1 MPKYEIEL
9 GDLGVRGSLDQAV
22 GAVFRIV
29 PDVGAEFPVYAAVS
43 RTLAAVWG
51 YPDRTKL
58 EELNATLVTL
68 ALEEI
73 KKKLHSFT
81 PRTEYDS
88 TFAFQVLL
96 TTANQPGPKPVLDKV
111 CQFQDRAP
119 SGFIC
124 TISSPDDPYAGKT
137 TATLCRSCDL
147 PDDRLRC
154 DHLMHTTIWAQGQG
168 PRRKIKNS
176 LCNIGKTDMDWS
188 RCRADGHD
196 CWRQT
201 YVATVPG
208 KTAVPTVVQT
218 APPPSPSQALAGSEA
233 ADVELL
239 QRLLASRETEAV
251 EFKPASAR
259 DTEFRKTIIA
269 FANDFNENKEGYLVI
284 GADDAGRPVGVDGNI
299 DAFQRKIV
307 DIARDQCT
315 PSIMP
320 SIKAVTIDGKAL
332 ILVHVKQSP
341 MRPHYDG
348 DVYVRIG
355 TATRRADDHEVDFL
369 RKSANSKLTAILKMQ
384 RGGEHIV
391 TVAPS
396 KNKDSLGE
404 FCAECRIEKVTDQFV
419 TIVKLAS
426 SGSFSIPLEQVHI
439 ARDEKRYRP
448 KFHIYPPRPL
458 EEF

>member
-1 MPKYEIEL
+1 MPRFEIRL
-9 GDLGVRGSLDQAV
+9 GELGVRGSADQAI

-43 RTLAAVWG
+43 GTLAAVWG
-51 YPDRTKL
+51 YPDRTPK
-58 EELNATLVTL
+58 EELASIFLTI

-81 PRTEYDS
+81 TRTEYDP

-96 TTANQPGPKPVLDKV
+96 TTANQPGPKPIFDKV
-111 CQFQDRAP
+111 CQFQDRAA

-124 TISSPDDPYAGKT
+124 TIPAPDDPYAGKT
-137 TATLCRSCDL
+137 TATLCRSCNL

-154 DHLMHTTIWAQGQG
+154 DHLMHTMIWAQGQG
-168 PRRKIKNS
+168 PLRKIKNS

-188 RCRADGHD
+188 QCRVEGHE
-196 CWRQT
+196 CWRQNFI
-201 YVATVPG
+201 A
-208 KTAVPTVVQT
+208 T
-218 APPPSPSQALAGSEA
+218 APGTTSPRMVDQAPPAPAPTQAVTKPGAT
-233 ADVELL
+233 DVELL
-239 QRLLASRETEAV
+239 KRLLTSRETEMV

-284 GADDAGRPVGVDGNI
+284 GADDAGRPVGVDGDI

-320 SIKAVTIDGKAL
+320 SIKAVTIEDKTL

-341 MRPHYDG
+341 MRPHYSG

-355 TATRRADDHEVDFL
+355 TATRRAEDHEVDLL
-369 RKSANSKLTAILKMQ
+369 RKSANTKFTAILKMQ
-384 RGGEHIV
+384 KGGEHIV

-419 TIVKLAS
+419 TVVKL
-426 SGSFSIPLEQVHI
+426 GWDKSFSIPLEQIHI

-448 KFHIYPPRPL
+448 KLHIFPAKPL
-458 EEF
+458 EDF